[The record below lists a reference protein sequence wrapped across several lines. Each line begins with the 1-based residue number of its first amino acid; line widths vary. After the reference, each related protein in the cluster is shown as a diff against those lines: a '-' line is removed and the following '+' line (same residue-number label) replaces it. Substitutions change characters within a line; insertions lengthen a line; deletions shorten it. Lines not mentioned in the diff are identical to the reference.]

1 MAWGG
6 ARRHACARELALLK
20 RSAST
25 RRSRPV
31 DTPGEASVACAHDG
45 ALGRD
50 IRGGEP
56 RPRHLC
62 SELVA
67 AAPRRT
73 RSKPE
78 LAFETQ
84 NHGRTSHCV
93 LETHQKALLDASHHL
108 PRTAQAPV
116 QPGTGC
122 LFHCRRDRL
131 RTAAVRGGLSLDRC
145 DRLLTEKGAATAL
158 RRRQSVNRFTR
169 ERRSDR
175 NAVVLTNPTPSA
187 VLVALPRDP

>member
-1 MAWGG
+1 MQWGRQATCVLET
-6 ARRHACARELALLK
+6 ARAA
-20 RSAST
+20 
-25 RRSRPV
+25 RRSRSRGRYSW
-31 DTPGEASVACAHDG
+31 GEERIACAPRYLSLGGMSEAGPGQG
-45 ALGRD
+45 AALSRACGR
-50 IRGGEP
+50 
-56 RPRHLC
+56 
-62 SELVA
+62 A
-67 AAPRRT
+67 AANAIKNPNW
-73 RSKPE
+73 
-78 LAFETQ
+78 LFETQ
-84 NHGRTSHCV
+84 NHARTDDCV

-175 NAVVLTNPTPSA
+175 NAVVLTKPTPSA